1 MINWKLC
8 HWTIE
13 PSCCLPAGTLSSSR
27 RDAAL
32 LTEPSPLRAVVGP
45 YVPRL
50 LPQIGLRGASQPAP
64 LPLRLR
70 RWTSP
75 GVPDVSVLADGQCW
89 GHPQLNCHSFVYPSR
104 ADNVRWYSYLTI
116 WMNKSRG
123 LSYTIQ
129 HSFST
134 YTLDHAQIASIACL
148 HLSCADF
155 QFSISGSVFFIV
167 HITIIVHWCEHMQQ
181 VERSSLETCMVV
193 IKWSFTNILVLSFDE
208 LSWLDIT
215 SVAGHPG

>member
-13 PSCCLPAGTLSSSR
+13 PSCCLPAGTPSSSR
-27 RDAAL
+27 RSL
-32 LTEPSPLRAVVGP
+32 PSSPNPLRSGLSLDHTCLGCCLRSASVV
-45 YVPRL
+45 
-50 LPQIGLRGASQPAP
+50 LRNLHLSHCAFAAGRHLVCPMC
-64 LPLRLR
+64 L
-70 RWTSP
+70 
-75 GVPDVSVLADGQCW
+75 LADGQCW
-89 GHPQLNCHSFVYPSR
+89 GHPQLNCHSSVYPSR